1 MSSYLCTDL
10 HILTV
15 AHGLEQQ
22 LHTNSRPHNQAFCLG
37 LKVESLGYKWLTAAE
52 SIKLANLL
60 AIKARYNAIPCEA
73 DLVISDKHQEVS
85 ALQMIKLI
93 TCIVYQCGEFSST
106 DTSKDAEFVR
116 FICDNLKQY
125 KESIITK
132 LTDRESWDI

>member
-1 MSSYLCTDL
+1 MSSFLCSDL

-37 LKVESLGYKWLTAAE
+37 LKVEALGYKWLTAAE

-60 AIKARYNAIPCEA
+60 ALKARYKQQPGEA
-73 DLVISDKHQEVS
+73 DLSMCGTHQEVS
-85 ALQMIKLI
+85 ALQMVKLI
-93 TCIVYQCGEFSST
+93 TCIVYQLGEFSIN
-106 DTSKDAEFVR
+106 DPSKDAEFSR
-116 FICDNLKQY
+116 FISSNLNQY

-132 LTDRESWDI
+132 LTDKERWEI